1 MKGNSMKKEGIECF
15 LLYALFIAL
24 ILLVIAYFV
33 AVIWVWVAYG
43 NTPRDETPNWV
54 WWFMWNR

>member
-1 MKGNSMKKEGIECF
+1 MKKEGIECF